1 VLKEIAGA
9 PAFPAPGLYFFQP
22 THISGLLA
30 PVALAPHMEARQRQ
44 ECDVI
49 GARRQG
55 QKGMGMEGF
64 VARCYARQARK

>member
-1 VLKEIAGA
+1 
-9 PAFPAPGLYFFQP
+9 
-22 THISGLLA
+22 
-30 PVALAPHMEARQRQ
+30 MEARQRQ

-64 VARCYARQARK
+64 VARCYARQMRE